1 MRVTAFSEL
10 PELSVKTN
18 RSGSTAW
25 DYRVFTCHG
34 MSSVRKQTAD
44 KMLNDPIQVRSFRAA
59 RLPLV
64 LSLRD
69 CAEAQYDESSSH
81 RTFVSNYQT
90 LRGFYTYC
98 DAHDLDPTITN
109 VVDIFIAWA
118 EDVRNRRK
126 PISHYSGATRLVK
139 MLSESTDI
147 DGNLFRI
154 PARLVKPPQRS
165 SGSRYDKQD
174 LEKTFQFGK
183 LMRVIADLLTTE
195 TITGPLPLKL
205 DFGKKS
211 LELWSGIP
219 SDETLRAA
227 YVAKGRPDQ
236 KWQPDQC
243 RVRKLAAGPLAAR
256 RTLVNLRIE
265 AELAIF
271 LAQTGMNLAQAFNLS
286 VLRFR
291 YRTREGGFLVKG
303 VYKAR
308 RGGEVAFEIFNGYRQ
323 HFDRYLNWRNSV
335 AEPDDERLFPFAV
348 RPGDPHRQEHH
359 CNGLRRLCRQAELTY
374 IGARE
379 LRCTR
384 INYFLR
390 RSEDLLLTAAV
401 AQHSVGVLM
410 GYQRPHH
417 QRAAVEITGFWN
429 ELGSSLLSAGPGT
442 CSGSPQPMPA
452 RSGQPVPDCRSA
464 AGCLFCLDHRDE
476 MSLDYAWS
484 LVTYRYLKS
493 LELAAY
499 PPIRQAS
506 PEPMTPKIVI
516 TAISEK
522 LNQMRIQGG
531 HGPKLVQEA
540 EDRVMEGDFHP
551 RWSDIINAAERSHD
565 ATNL

>member
-1 MRVTAFSEL
+1 MRLTAFSEL

-44 KMLNDPIQVRSFRAA
+44 KMLKNPTHVRGFRAA
-59 RLPLV
+59 RLSLV

-69 CAEAQYDESSSH
+69 CAEAQYEESPSH

-90 LRGFYTYC
+90 LRGFYAYC
-98 DAHDLDPTITN
+98 DTHDLDPTIAN
-109 VVDIFIAWA
+109 VIDIFVAWA
-118 EDVRNRRK
+118 EDVRNSKK
-126 PISHYSGATRLVK
+126 PISHYSSATRLVR

-147 DGNLFRI
+147 SGDRFKI
-154 PARLVKPPQRS
+154 PARLVKPPRRNN
-165 SGSRYDKQD
+165 GSRHEKQD
-174 LEKTFQFGK
+174 LEKAFAFGK

-195 TITGPLPLKL
+195 TITGPLPLKF
-205 DFGKKS
+205 DFGEKS

-219 SDETLRAA
+219 SDDTLSAA
-227 YVAKGRPDQ
+227 HAAKSRPDQ
-236 KWQPDQC
+236 KWKPDKG
-243 RVRKLAAGPLAAR
+243 RVHKLTAGPLAAR

-271 LAQTGMNLAQAFNLS
+271 IAQTGMNLAQAFNLS
-286 VLRFR
+286 VSRFR

-335 AEPDDERLFPFAV
+335 ADPNDERLFPFAV
-348 RPGDPHRQEHH
+348 RPCDPHRQEHH
-359 CNGLRRLCRQAELTY
+359 CNGLRRLCRQAEIAY

-390 RSEDLLLTAAV
+390 RSDDLLLTAAV

-417 QRAAVEITGFWN
+417 QRAATEITGFWN

-442 CSGSPQPMPA
+442 CSGSPRSMPVRA
-452 RSGQPVPDCRSA
+452 GQPVPDCRSA

-499 PPIRQAS
+499 PPVRQTS
-506 PEPMTPKIVI
+506 PEPPTPRIVI
-516 TAISEK
+516 TALSEK
-522 LNQMRIQGG
+522 LNQMRLQGG
-531 HGPKLVQEA
+531 YGPKLVQEA
-540 EDRVMEGDFHP
+540 EDRVIEGDFHP